1 MEYAHIDSCNLHVW
15 LKLHSWFTGVA
26 AMPPRKKQKARTKQK
41 DKARGVAAMPPRK
54 KQKARTKQKDKA
66 RAKPLDPL
74 MKRPASKR
82 PASPELDD
90 GNVPLMNLKMKRPA
104 SNPRSGS
111 PPGTLKPDDGSLV
124 DLGDAYCLSEKC
136 KMVRTLQDEID
147 DFVVRKETKHV
158 KARWEAQHASGW
170 YLLEPDP
177 QLQEELSQ
185 VYAASRS
192 GGRTTVEYQWPSGSG
207 FLFVLDLVKFTKK
220 NMITGVEENLRYI
233 IS

>member
-26 AMPPRKKQKARTKQK
+26 ARPPW
-41 DKARGVAAMPPRK
+41 K

-82 PASPELDD
+82 PASPEPDD
-90 GNVPLMNLKMKRPA
+90 GNVQLMKVKMKRPA
-104 SNPRSGS
+104 SNPRSG
-111 PPGTLKPDDGSLV
+111 TLKPDDGSLAV
-124 DLGDAYCLSEKC
+124 LGDAYCLSEKC

-147 DFVVRKETKHV
+147 DFVARKETKHV

-207 FLFVLDLVKFTKK
+207 PQFVLDLEKFTKK
-220 NMITGVEENLRYI
+220 NMRTGALENLRYI

>member
-15 LKLHSWFTGVA
+15 LKLHSWFT
-26 AMPPRKKQKARTKQK
+26 
-41 DKARGVAAMPPRK
+41 GVAAMPPRK

-90 GNVPLMNLKMKRPA
+90 GNVPLMKLKMKRPA
-104 SNPRSGS
+104 SNPRSG
-111 PPGTLKPDDGSLV
+111 TLKPDDGSLAV
-124 DLGDAYCLSEKC
+124 LGDAYCLSEKC

-147 DFVVRKETKHV
+147 EYVVRKETKHV

-177 QLQEELSQ
+177 QLQEELNQ
-185 VYAASRS
+185 VYAAIPR

>member
-15 LKLHSWFTGVA
+15 LKLHSWFT
-26 AMPPRKKQKARTKQK
+26 
-41 DKARGVAAMPPRK
+41 GVAAMPPRK

-104 SNPRSGS
+104 SNPRSG
-111 PPGTLKPDDGSLV
+111 TLKPDDGSLAV
-124 DLGDAYCLSEKC
+124 LGDAYCLSEKC

-177 QLQEELSQ
+177 QLQEELNQ
-185 VYAASRS
+185 VYAAIPR

>member
-15 LKLHSWFTGVA
+15 LKLHSWFT
-26 AMPPRKKQKARTKQK
+26 
-41 DKARGVAAMPPRK
+41 GVAAMPPRK

-90 GNVPLMNLKMKRPA
+90 GNVPLMKLKMKRPA
-104 SNPRSGS
+104 SNPRSG
-111 PPGTLKPDDGSLV
+111 TLKPDDGSLAV
-124 DLGDAYCLSEKC
+124 LGDAYCLSEKC
-136 KMVRTLQDEID
+136 KMVRTLSLQDEID
-147 DFVVRKETKHV
+147 EYVARKETKHV

-177 QLQEELSQ
+177 QLQEELNQ
-185 VYAASRS
+185 VYAAIPR

>member
-41 DKARGVAAMPPRK
+41 DKAR
-54 KQKARTKQKDKA
+54 
-66 RAKPLDPL
+66 AKPLDPL

-82 PASPELDD
+82 PASPEPDD

-124 DLGDAYCLSEKC
+124 TTLVDQKC
-136 KMVRTLQDEID
+136 KMVQVRTLQDEID
-147 DFVVRKETKHV
+147 DFVARKETKHV

>member
-15 LKLHSWFTGVA
+15 LKLHSWFT
-26 AMPPRKKQKARTKQK
+26 
-41 DKARGVAAMPPRK
+41 GVAAMPPRK

-90 GNVPLMNLKMKRPA
+90 GNVPLMKLKMKRPA
-104 SNPRSGS
+104 SNPRS
-111 PPGTLKPDDGSLV
+111 GTLKPDDGSLV

>member
-41 DKARGVAAMPPRK
+41 DKAR
-54 KQKARTKQKDKA
+54 
-66 RAKPLDPL
+66 AKPLDPL
-74 MKRPASKR
+74 
-82 PASPELDD
+82 
-90 GNVPLMNLKMKRPA
+90 MKRPA

-177 QLQEELSQ
+177 QLQEELNQ
-185 VYAASRS
+185 VYAAIPR

>member
-1 MEYAHIDSCNLHVW
+1 MDYAHIDSCNLHVW
-15 LKLHSWFTGVA
+15 LKLHSWFT
-26 AMPPRKKQKARTKQK
+26 
-41 DKARGVAAMPPRK
+41 GVAAMPPRK

-124 DLGDAYCLSEKC
+124 DLGDAYCLSEKS
-136 KMVRTLQDEID
+136 KMVMVRTLQDEID

>member
-1 MEYAHIDSCNLHVW
+1 MEYVHIDSCNLHVW
-15 LKLHSWFTGVA
+15 LKLHSWFT
-26 AMPPRKKQKARTKQK
+26 
-41 DKARGVAAMPPRK
+41 GVAAMPPRK

-124 DLGDAYCLSEKC
+124 TTLVDQKC
-136 KMVRTLQDEID
+136 KMVQVRTLQDEID
-147 DFVVRKETKHV
+147 DFVARKETKHV

>member
-15 LKLHSWFTGVA
+15 LKLHSWFT
-26 AMPPRKKQKARTKQK
+26 
-41 DKARGVAAMPPRK
+41 GVAAMPPRK

-124 DLGDAYCLSEKC
+124 DQKC
-136 KMVRTLQDEID
+136 KMVQVRTLQDEID

-220 NMITGVEENLRYI
+220 NMMTGVEEDLRYI

>member
-15 LKLHSWFTGVA
+15 LKLHSWFT
-26 AMPPRKKQKARTKQK
+26 
-41 DKARGVAAMPPRK
+41 GVAAMPPRK

-124 DLGDAYCLSEKC
+124 TTLVDQKC
-136 KMVRTLQDEID
+136 KMVQVRTLQDEID
-147 DFVVRKETKHV
+147 DFVARKETKHV

>member
-15 LKLHSWFTGVA
+15 LKLHSWFT
-26 AMPPRKKQKARTKQK
+26 
-41 DKARGVAAMPPRK
+41 GVAAMPPRK

-220 NMITGVEENLRYI
+220 NMMTGVEEDLRYI

>member
-15 LKLHSWFTGVA
+15 LKLHSWFT
-26 AMPPRKKQKARTKQK
+26 
-41 DKARGVAAMPPRK
+41 GVAAMPPRK

-207 FLFVLDLVKFTKK
+207 PPFVLDLAKFTKK
-220 NMITGVEENLRYI
+220 NMRTGALEDVRLI

>member
-90 GNVPLMNLKMKRPA
+90 GNVPLMKLKMKRPA
-104 SNPRSGS
+104 SNPRSG
-111 PPGTLKPDDGSLV
+111 TLKPDDGSLAFLGDELQFVTILALV
-124 DLGDAYCLSEKC
+124 DLALPAEGRLHP
-136 KMVRTLQDEID
+136 RRGQQGRR
-147 DFVVRKETKHV
+147 RK
-158 KARWEAQHASGW
+158 WW
-170 YLLEPDP
+170 
-177 QLQEELSQ
+177 
-185 VYAASRS
+185 
-192 GGRTTVEYQWPSGSG
+192 
-207 FLFVLDLVKFTKK
+207 
-220 NMITGVEENLRYI
+220 
-233 IS
+233 